1 MERDVILFDNRG
13 IGATVGVTPS
23 TIEQMADDAAAE
35 RRALGLLTPASV
47 KSADESHQL
56 KAALERKGVSARR
69 HSLSGG

>member
-47 KSADESHQL
+47 EC
-56 KAALERKGVSARR
+56 R
-69 HSLSGG
+69 